1 MANRSRRVFVAWALL
16 CTGAGAAEFPY
27 TAHVTANAVDV
38 RSGPGKN
45 YYPVLK
51 LDRGQAVEVY
61 RHDPGGWYA
70 IRPPEGA
77 FSWVSAEFIEP
88 GESDV
93 GVVTGDRVAVRV
105 GTDFGDTRDVIQVR
119 LDRGEQV
126 RILEAQEFA
135 SGSDARTWYKIAPPA
150 GEFRWV
156 SGRYLAEHDEAEADA
171 AEVDSD
177 DAEQSE
183 VRQVAHREPARHGA
197 ARRKHRQPADDDAAE
212 DEDGL
217 SDEGPL
223 PGPVRS
229 FLLHRQPKTDF
240 KEEAAELDLALS
252 AIVAEE
258 TADWDFTIL
267 RRQADAALAR
277 AETAVDRGHV
287 RRVLRKIDNFAE
299 IQQRYA
305 AVMRRSD
312 REVEGS
318 RLSRRSN
325 TLDSSPFSA
334 ASGERA
340 SRFDG
345 EGRLTQITTADPH
358 TPQFALVDGSG
369 QVTAYV
375 APAPGINLRRYL
387 NQEVGIHGTRG
398 YLADRQARTLTA
410 RRIETLGDSRL
421 R

>member
-1 MANRSRRVFVAWALL
+1 MANLPRRAFMAWVLL
-16 CTGAGAAEFPY
+16 CTGARAAEFPY
-27 TAHVTANAVDV
+27 TAYVTAHAVDV

-51 LDRGQAVEVY
+51 LHRGQAVEVY

-77 FSWVSAEFIEP
+77 FSWIAAEFIEP
-88 GESDV
+88 GEGDL

-105 GTDFGDTRDVIQVR
+105 GTEFDDTRDVIQVR
-119 LDRGEQV
+119 LDRGEGV
-126 RILEAQEFA
+126 RILEAREFA
-135 SGSDARTWYKIAPPA
+135 SASDTRTWYKIAPPA
-150 GEFRWV
+150 GEFRWI
-156 SGRYLAEHDEAEADA
+156 SGRNLADHDEAEADP
-171 AEVDSD
+171 D

-183 VRQVAHREPARHGA
+183 VRQVAHRELAGHGA
-197 ARRKHRQPADDDAAE
+197 ARRRKHREPADDAEE
-212 DEDGL
+212 DEAHS
-217 SDEGPL
+217 SDEEPL

-229 FLLHRQPKTDF
+229 FLLHRRPKTDF
-240 KEEAAELDLALS
+240 KEEAADLDLALS

-277 AETAVDRGHV
+277 AETAAERGHI

-312 REVEGS
+312 RDAEQS
-318 RLSRRSN
+318 RLTRRPSS
-325 TLDSSPFSA
+325 LDSSPFSSPS
-334 ASGERA
+334 SGDRA

-375 APAPGINLRRYL
+375 APAPGVNLRRYL
-387 NQEVGIHGTRG
+387 NEEVGIHGTRG